1 MIVGRRRWFLED
13 VRWKVGGVE
22 EGRVWVG
29 RGMKWLLFGGPPP
42 IEDDFNVLRHL
53 SLMLHWV
60 LLFVSQRS
68 YPRTEVSVNGM
79 L

>member
-1 MIVGRRRWFLED
+1 
-13 VRWKVGGVE
+13 
-22 EGRVWVG
+22 
-29 RGMKWLLFGGPPP
+29 MKWLLFGGPPP
-42 IEDDFNVLRHL
+42 IKDDFNVLRHL

-68 YPRTEVSVNGM
+68 YPRIEVSVNGM